1 MVKLLLSQHLCFLEM
16 DRIANG
22 LSCYAG
28 APKLFA
34 IFTLLKEQGSYSLLP
49 HQKREATDAS
59 TAIY

>member
-1 MVKLLLSQHLCFLEM
+1 MVNNCFPNLCVLEM
-16 DRIANG
+16 DRIASG
-22 LSCYAG
+22 PSCYAE

-34 IFTLLKEQGSYSLLP
+34 IFTLLKEQGSHSLLP